1 MSENESMWAQM
12 TAFLAI
18 MLIIALGF
26 LSVVKSQR
34 NELKEEAVKRD
45 YAEWLV
51 IGENDT
57 EFKWKEKQ

>member
-1 MSENESMWAQM
+1 MTQNESMWAQM

-18 MLIIALGF
+18 ILIIAMGF
-26 LSVVKSQR
+26 LSVVAVQR
-34 NELKEEAVKRD
+34 NELKEEAVKRG

-51 IGENDT
+51 IGENNT